1 MTTNTTHPGASRI
14 AMRIAF
20 ALVAFGAC
28 SACKPPEP
36 PPTDEPPEPQ
46 ATQLRDAIQAP
57 IEKAKAVED
66 QVQDAAEKQR
76 AEIEAAGG

>member
-1 MTTNTTHPGASRI
+1 MSHAAP
-14 AMRIAF
+14 F
-20 ALVAFGAC
+20 AALLAVLSTALTLGAC
-28 SACKPPEP
+28 RKPEP

-57 IEKAKAVED
+57 IDKARAVED
-66 QVQDAAEKQR
+66 TVQDAADAQR

>member
-1 MTTNTTHPGASRI
+1 MTTNTTHSYLSRI
-14 AMRIAF
+14 AIRLVPALIAF
-20 ALVAFGAC
+20 AAC
-28 SACKPPEP
+28 SACTPPEP

-66 QVQDAAEKQR
+66 QVQDAADERR

>member
-1 MTTNTTHPGASRI
+1 MTKNAARPRASRT
-14 AMRIAF
+14 AARLAC

-28 SACKPPEP
+28 IACRPPEP

-57 IEKAKAVED
+57 IDKARAVED
-66 QVQDAAEKQR
+66 EVQEAADAQR
-76 AEIEAAGG
+76 AAIDAAGG